1 MVVATEQ
8 FVRGMR
14 NARLGRLDE
23 VTGGPWRGHFAPAP
37 TERCLRTGYD
47 GTNELNQL
55 QEWKRRGAPKQQ
67 WAQQPTQQ
75 HVYHI
80 EEHGATGRR
89 LLFDVIS
96 RDAHG
101 SSFLALQ
108 YGAALCLCGVRDLF
122 NGNYAISCAR
132 PSPGRCTLITVAL
145 EFENYEAFH
154 NPVGKGVKRPTL
166 NRWTGGFRQ
175 GLNVSLYRHV
185 HCEPRGTT
193 PRATGLLNAP
203 GSWVRKHDR
212 GDEAT
217 AQPEAY
223 SFNST
228 VLTAVGALENCFAR
242 GERSQV
248 HRRLEA
254 IGSSHLGAA
263 MGCLQHTMTGRD
275 VCMLRRQ
282 RAGTCLQLETVA
294 RQRQVPAQQAQ
305 LYAQLQQNCTAD
317 QRLARAISTTCA
329 KSVVTV
335 PKGDAGLQ
343 DKCGTDGLRQLR
355 TLAKCSNSL
364 PQALKHIEQ
373 KKPLTQLAT
382 GCWGGAG
389 WVGRPE
395 VCYHKGGTV
404 ASVLALLRMAILTQ
418 NTARPWSAQDVLL
431 LSLDVAHDAIRFANM
446 DSMLEDLEELLEV
459 LKEVRASPHH
469 REAHVVLLNA
479 IPWTRG
485 TSTGWRNSW
494 GAAAVNAHL
503 TSWVRKSQLNVIVV
517 DSGPIVG
524 PRMDAHPDAT
534 HFLAPDCSGPAGY
547 ALMRHTMAA
556 VCSAWSKRHPMRS

>member
-75 HVYHI
+75 HVYRI

-166 NRWTGGFRQ
+166 NRWTGGFRR

-203 GSWVRKHDR
+203 GSWVRKHD
-212 GDEAT
+212 
-217 AQPEAY
+217 
-223 SFNST
+223 
-228 VLTAVGALENCFAR
+228 
-242 GERSQV
+242 
-248 HRRLEA
+248 
-254 IGSSHLGAA
+254 
-263 MGCLQHTMTGRD
+263 
-275 VCMLRRQ
+275 
-282 RAGTCLQLETVA
+282 
-294 RQRQVPAQQAQ
+294 
-305 LYAQLQQNCTAD
+305 
-317 QRLARAISTTCA
+317 
-329 KSVVTV
+329 
-335 PKGDAGLQ
+335 
-343 DKCGTDGLRQLR
+343 
-355 TLAKCSNSL
+355 
-364 PQALKHIEQ
+364 
-373 KKPLTQLAT
+373 
-382 GCWGGAG
+382 
-389 WVGRPE
+389 
-395 VCYHKGGTV
+395 

-431 LSLDVAHDAIRFANM
+431 LSLDVAHDAVRFANM
-446 DSMLEDLEELLEV
+446 DSVLEDLEELLEV

-556 VCSAWSKRHPMRS
+556 VCSAWSKRYPMRS